1 LGSVYEPGCLPP
13 DQVCPSP
20 LTVHRVPRRRET
32 RHEALGRVAG
42 APEGGRDEAPGID
55 PEVRRYLRGVEDR
68 VLKVTEQIK
77 GFRELLSNIF
87 GVNLTMVSIQQ
98 NNQVQKV
105 SAWAAI
111 LVVPTII
118 TGIYGMNFR
127 HMPETHWMLGY
138 PLTLVVMVLVSGLIY
153 LGFRRSSWL

>member
-1 LGSVYEPGCLPP
+1 M
-13 DQVCPSP
+13 
-20 LTVHRVPRRRET
+20 
-32 RHEALGRVAG
+32 
-42 APEGGRDEAPGID
+42 
-55 PEVRRYLRGVEDR
+55 RGMEDR
-68 VLKVTEQIK
+68 VLKVTEQIE
-77 GFRELLSNIF
+77 GFRELLSNILE
-87 GVNLTMVSIQQ
+87 VNLTMVSIQQ

-153 LGFRRSSWL
+153 LGFRRSGWL